1 MLLGIDVPLFL
12 IPDRPS
18 LILFISW
25 SVLAKI
31 IIFSGSSFSFFSATW
46 FDEIKIDPSSAIKY
60 SQVEIRHVV
69 SSLEF
74 FKKE

>member
-1 MLLGIDVPLFL
+1 MLLGIDLLLFL
-12 IPDRPS
+12 IPDNPS

-31 IIFSGSSFSFFSATW
+31 IISPGSSYNFFSATW

-60 SQVEIRHVV
+60 SHVEIRHIV
-69 SSLEF
+69 SSFDSFE
-74 FKKE
+74 KE